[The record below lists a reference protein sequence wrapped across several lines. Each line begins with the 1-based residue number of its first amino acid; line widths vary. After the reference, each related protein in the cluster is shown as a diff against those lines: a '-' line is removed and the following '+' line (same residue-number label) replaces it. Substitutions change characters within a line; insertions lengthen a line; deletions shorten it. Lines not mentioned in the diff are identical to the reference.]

1 MRGIGKQYG
10 ALEKAVYGHGSD
22 LLFSKTGKEIKESVE
37 GTMKARFAK
46 IEELKAKVAVICK
59 NRELDPKEV
68 IEAGSDEVAVQ
79 TYSTKAETSMGGS
92 RANNLIRELQA
103 DLQALRIYASTI
115 EMEKGTIETLQR
127 IQKNIE
133 LERKFDLSYNDL
145 VEFGF

>member
-1 MRGIGKQYG
+1 MRGMGKQFG
-10 ALEKAVYGHGSD
+10 ALEKAAFGRGSD
-22 LLFSKTGKEIKESVE
+22 LLFSKTGKEIKESIE
-37 GTMKARFAK
+37 STLKGRFSE

-92 RANNLIRELQA
+92 RAGNLIRELQA

-115 EMEKGTIETLQR
+115 EMEKATIESLQR